1 MVKVRRS
8 RHRSGR
14 TEPAASSFVHSLAR
28 AYHEVTAAF
37 ERELGMTQARI
48 VLLAQLRT
56 APEVSQAVL
65 QERLAVDGAAI
76 TRQVKQMER
85 EGLVAR
91 RSDPSDHRFTLV
103 ALTPQGRKVADAV
116 MRRRDSFETRITA
129 GVPTKDVVRALE
141 RVRDFVRP
149 KG

>member
-1 MVKVRRS
+1 MVKVRSS

-14 TEPAASSFVHSLAR
+14 TEPVASSFVHSLAR

-37 ERELGMTQARI
+37 ERELGMTQAHI
-48 VLLAQLRT
+48 VLLAQLRG
-56 APEVSQAVL
+56 AAEVSQAVL

-103 ALTPQGRKVADAV
+103 SLTAQGRKVADSV
-116 MRRRDSFETRITA
+116 VRRRDSFEARITSGLA
-129 GVPTKDVVRALE
+129 TKDVVRALE
-141 RVRDFVRP
+141 RVRQAVRRKP
-149 KG
+149 